1 MTISSKNLKYL
12 LFLTKPYSVSILEPI
27 AENII
32 SQNSGTVKWFNGGSA
47 KGIEVPGEQL
57 FDSDTVHDFNP
68 DAVIVPGN
76 IVPDYWPG
84 IKVQIFHGLGEEK
97 RGHYRINNLF
107 DMYCTPGPLMTN
119 KFIALKNRHKSFQ
132 VIETG
137 WPKLDRLNPSVNI
150 SKRKSEFGFDPEKPV
165 ILYAPTFSPRYGSA
179 KGLLNEI
186 RGLQDQRFQWLVKF
200 HSLMNK
206 SIISGFAL
214 LENNSFKINRSD
226 DILPLMEAADILLT
240 DTSSVAY
247 EYLLLDRPI
256 ITFRTTT
263 RSDKGINLLEPVDLR
278 GALERSLLDPDEYS
292 WNRSVYRDMIHPYN
306 DGQSAPRVLQA
317 INTGLTKTAIDR
329 KIRQKP
335 SRAIQRTIERAVA

>member
-1 MTISSKNLKYL
+1 LLKRHYL
-12 LFLTKPYSVSILEPI
+12 FFVTKPYSISILEPLQDAI
-27 AENII
+27 EQDGT
-32 SQNSGTVKWFNGGSA
+32 SQVVWFGAGSA
-47 KGIEVPGEQL
+47 KHTILPGKQFKTTIEVDKYQ
-57 FDSDTVHDFNP
+57 P

-150 SKRKSEFGFDPEKPV
+150 SKRKSEFGFDPERPV

-206 SIISGFAL
+206 SIISEFAL

-263 RSDKGINLLEPVDLR
+263 RSDKGINLLEAVDLR

-292 WNRSVYRDMIHPYN
+292 WNRSVYCDMIHPYN
-306 DGQSAPRVLQA
+306 DGQSATRVLQA